1 MRGGKFSTCFA
12 LLLMGILQEI
22 HCVGPVG
29 DLKINKVF
37 MSVVPFK

>member
-22 HCVGPVG
+22 HWPVG

-37 MSVVPFK
+37 MSVVLFK